1 MITELTRMWLTRSVK
16 PFAFQSEY
24 DEALPFADCKG
35 LGLYVHIPFCRQLC
49 GFCPYCKE
57 VYSPKKCS
65 RYIDALL
72 AEIHQV
78 GGQYPGRKEAT
89 SLYFGGGTPALAADR
104 LGEIIAALQEHFH
117 ITQGV
122 GVKLHPDN
130 VTIPVLRTLQEAG
143 VTKISIGIQSFQPRF
158 QSILGRSPVRPAEL
172 AAML

>member
-72 AEIHQV
+72 AEIH
-78 GGQYPGRKEAT
+78 
-89 SLYFGGGTPALAADR
+89 
-104 LGEIIAALQEHFH
+104 
-117 ITQGV
+117 
-122 GVKLHPDN
+122 
-130 VTIPVLRTLQEAG
+130 
-143 VTKISIGIQSFQPRF
+143 
-158 QSILGRSPVRPAEL
+158 
-172 AAML
+172 